1 MSAPTSSQIGYK
13 KETTWGVH
21 ATVDHFVPLITAEL
35 AYDTARLESD
45 AVVAGLDIIGSE
57 QWNGGNITAGG
68 NVGHELYAGGLDFLL
83 ELMFGDVDITGSGPY
98 TKVFS
103 PTTGELPSATVQVG
117 RPRPGGSV
125 IPENWVGA
133 KIGDWQMGCAQ
144 GAIATLGAGWS
155 AKQATFGTR
164 SVSDGVTTNTD
175 ATVTSSSGAF
185 SDADLGKK
193 VTGTGIPA
201 GATIAAIN
209 SATSIELSAAATA
222 TGTGVALVIGAALA
236 TASYAAGVT
245 KPLKFNHASLSIHST
260 SIDFTTLTVSGNNG
274 LKTDRRFNGSG
285 LIREQL
291 REGRREFMASVS
303 KEYLGIDQRT
313 LLLNGA
319 EGDLVLNF
327 TAGAAQVQLEG
338 NVRYD
343 KADSTADAKKIAGEE
358 LGLKFVLPDGSTDLA
373 DAIKVTTINAAS
385 SV

>member
-21 ATVDHFVPLITAEL
+21 ATVDHFVPLNTAEL
-35 AYDTARLESD
+35 AYDTARLESE

-57 QWNGGNITAGG
+57 QWNGGNVTAAG

-83 ELMFGDVDITGSGPY
+83 ELMFGDVDVSGSGPY
-98 TKVFS
+98 TKVFF
-103 PTTGELPSATVQVG
+103 PVDGELPSATVQIG
-117 RPRPGGSV
+117 RARPGGAV

-133 KIGDWQMGCAQ
+133 KVGDWQMGCAQ

-164 SVSDGVTTNTD
+164 SVSDGATTNGST
-175 ATVTSSSGAF
+175 TVNTSTGAL
-185 SDADLGKK
+185 SDADLGQK
-193 VTGTGIPA
+193 VAGTGIPA
-201 GATIAAIN
+201 GATIAEVL
-209 SATSIELSAAATA
+209 SSTSFKLSAAATA
-222 TGTGVALVIGAALA
+222 TGTGVALVIGAPLA
-236 TASYAAGVT
+236 TASYAAGAT
-245 KPLKFNHASLSIHST
+245 KPLKFNHASLSIHGT
-260 SIDFTTLTVSGNNG
+260 AVDFTNLTVSGNNG

-285 LIREQL
+285 LIKEQL
-291 REGRREFMASVS
+291 REGRREFTASVS

-319 EGDLVLNF
+319 EGALVLNF
-327 TAGAAQVQLEG
+327 TAGAASVQLEG

-343 KADSTADAKKIAGEE
+343 KADSKADAKKIAGEE

-373 DAIKVTTINAAS
+373 DAIKVTTVNAAS
-385 SV
+385 TV